1 MIPAHR
7 VVASLVMV
15 AGLTATGAPLGAQGQ
30 APQAQGT
37 TKAAAGERVVSK
49 GTARLIGLQAI
60 RENKPDVA
68 VTVAQRMLAA
78 DKNDSFAHFLLATAY
93 LTINRLP
100 EAQAS
105 GKTAYKTA
113 TSDEQRHHAA
123 RITALAA
130 YRLDHHSSAQ
140 WWLRKSAESAP
151 SDLTRAQTVAAF
163 RAVKAQNPLSVKLAF
178 SVAPSDNVNGG
189 SSGQY
194 NIIDGLPY
202 IGELSPDAQ
211 ALKGTVAQAAGQ
223 LSYRLSETAES
234 LTELEFGMS
243 LRHVR
248 LGGAE
253 RALMEGKPGFDAA
266 RFSIGLN
273 HVMQQTGSAHRFTLN
288 GTVGRQTY
296 EQGGNYGFVRLG
308 FGHHVALAPDLAL
321 DSLVSAEA
329 RSPRDGAGGAEK
341 TYALRGTVMRA
352 MGGGD
357 TASLAAYVSRLD
369 SPLAGRSATTLGAQ
383 LGYAL
388 GEPIGPV
395 SLSGSVGYLATSYAG
410 YAIAGL
416 AVPGGRDDRSAFVE
430 MKLSLGT
437 VSYAGF
443 APEVTFRHQRSSS
456 NVSRFDSQESSVTL
470 GLKSL
475 F

>member
-1 MIPAHR
+1 MISAR
-7 VVASLVMV
+7 RFAALMAVL
-15 AGLTATGAPLGAQGQ
+15 AGLGAAAVPLGAQE
-30 APQAQGT
+30 QGT
-37 TKAAAGERVVSK
+37 TKAAPKERVVSK

-60 RENKPDVA
+60 RENKPEVA

-78 DKNDSFAHFLLATAY
+78 DKTDSFAHFLLATAY
-93 LTINRLP
+93 LTLNRLP

-105 GKTAYKTA
+105 GKTAYQTA
-113 TSDEQRHHAA
+113 TSEEQRHHAA

-130 YRLDHHSSAQ
+130 YRLEHHSSAQ
-140 WWLRKSAESAP
+140 WWLRKSAEAAP
-151 SDLTRAQTVAAF
+151 SELSRAQTVAAF

-178 SVAPSDNVNGG
+178 SLAPSDNVNGG

-234 LTELEFGMS
+234 LTQLEFGMS

-248 LGGAE
+248 LGSAE
-253 RALMEGKPGFDAA
+253 RAGMDGKPGFDAA
-266 RFSIGLN
+266 RVSIGLN

-308 FGHHVALAPDLAL
+308 FGHQVTLAPDLAV
-321 DSLVSAEA
+321 DSLLSAEA
-329 RSPRDGAGGAEK
+329 RSPRDGVGQGEQ
-341 TYALRGTVMRA
+341 TYALRGTVIRA
-352 MGGGD
+352 FGDGD

-369 SPLAGRSATTLGAQ
+369 SPLVGRSATTLGAQ
-383 LGYAL
+383 LGYAM

-395 SLSGSVGYLATSYAG
+395 SLSGSIGYLATSYAG

-416 AVPGGRDDRSAFVE
+416 EVPGGRDDRSAFVE
-430 MKLSLGT
+430 MKLSFGT

-443 APEVTFRHQRSSS
+443 APEVTLRHQRSSS